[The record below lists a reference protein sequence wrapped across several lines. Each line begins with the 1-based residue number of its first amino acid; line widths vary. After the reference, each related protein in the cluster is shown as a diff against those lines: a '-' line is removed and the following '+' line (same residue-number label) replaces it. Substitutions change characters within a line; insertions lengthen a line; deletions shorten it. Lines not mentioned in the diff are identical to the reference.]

1 MIAGGLALPAC
12 RHAPLPPAAPAAVG
26 AAAPAPAPAASAPA
40 AVGGLREYVFRPGPT
55 ALLVARMDGAW
66 DDTSR
71 YHAGSLNQIRFV
83 RRPPRAAGGGG
94 PPPAQTTLSLWPI
107 LPLPDERLLRE
118 PAAVADVIKVM
129 VAELKAH
136 VVETRLDPTEVRLG
150 DSRLVYFTAT
160 NRSPGLGDLLHATK
174 GVLIVNELP
183 FMFTIEH
190 DSEPARDEVLASL
203 ARWSGFGAANVVAA
217 AAVAPDRKRLGERC
231 RGGDGLACGL
241 LHEIS
246 DEEQRRKN
254 GLAWLTAGCDAGSA
268 FACGSLGSRYA
279 EGDGVAA
286 DVARATKILQ
296 RGCDAHG
303 WLACLNALRLRAR
316 KAPERGLDDPE
327 TAKLLARACGY
338 GGDRDDVCR
347 ATPVP
352 AEPAE
357 AYVRAQQQACA
368 GGDGTGCRL
377 HGWAFET
384 GYGIAVDVGAARAAY
399 QKACA
404 AGDLWGCFRQAL
416 TTAGAVEQAR
426 LYTGACDQ
434 GSGPA
439 CYALAQP
446 RYGQPADARL
456 ALLRRACESS
466 IEDACSAVLVE
477 LGR

>member
-1 MIAGGLALPAC
+1 MKRLAGRSVAVAAIAAGLVLPAC
-12 RHAPLPPAAPAAVG
+12 KHAPVTPAAPAA
-26 AAAPAPAPAASAPA
+26 AKPA
-40 AVGGLREYVFRPGPT
+40 AVPGLREYVFRPGPT

-66 DDTSR
+66 GDASR
-71 YHAGSLNQIRFV
+71 YHGGALKEISFV
-83 RRPPRAAGGGG
+83 RRPPLSPTDAGA
-94 PPPAQTTLSLWPI
+94 PPAQTKLSLWPI

-118 PAAVADVIKVM
+118 PAAVDDLIKVM
-129 VAELKAH
+129 VAGLKGH
-136 VVETRLDPTEVRLG
+136 VVETRFDPVEVRLA
-150 DSRLVYFTAT
+150 DSRLVYVTAT
-160 NRSPGLGDLLHATK
+160 NRNPGPGELLHATK
-174 GVLIVNELP
+174 GALFVNELP
-183 FMFTIEH
+183 FMFTIAH
-190 DSEPARDEVLASL
+190 DGEQARDEVFAAV
-203 ARWSGFGAANVVAA
+203 ARWSGFGAAHVVAA
-217 AAVAPDRKRLGERC
+217 TAGAPDRERLGERC

-241 LHEIS
+241 LHEVS

-279 EGDGVAA
+279 EGNGVSA
-286 DVARATKILQ
+286 DEARATKILQ

-303 WLACLNALRLRAR
+303 WLACLNALRLRSR
-316 KAPERGLDDPE
+316 KGPERTPDDPE
-327 TAKLLARACGY
+327 TSKLLARACGY

-352 AEPAE
+352 ADPRD
-357 AYVRAQQQACA
+357 AYVRAQEQACA
-368 GGDGTGCRL
+368 RGDGLGCRL

-384 GYGIAVDVGAARAAY
+384 GYGVAVDVAAARTAY

-416 TTAGAVEQAR
+416 TTADAGEQAR
-426 LYTGACDQ
+426 LYTSACEQ

-439 CYALAQP
+439 CYALAQA
-446 RYGQPADARL
+446 RYGQPAETRR

-466 IEDACSAVLVE
+466 IAEACSAVMAD

>member
-1 MIAGGLALPAC
+1 VAVAVAAAGIALPAC
-12 RHAPLPPAAPAAVG
+12 RHAAPPAAPAAVS
-26 AAAPAPAPAASAPA
+26 AAAPARAAAAP
-40 AVGGLREYVFRPGPT
+40 GLREYVFRPGPT
-55 ALLVARMDGAW
+55 AVLVARMVGAW

-71 YHAGSLNQIRFV
+71 YHAGSLKQIRFV
-83 RRPPRAAGGGG
+83 RRPLSAAAGG
-94 PPPAQTTLSLWPI
+94 PLPAQTTLSLWPI

-129 VAELKAH
+129 VAELKGH
-136 VVETRLDPTEVRLG
+136 VVETRLDSIEVHRG

-160 NRSPGLGDLLHATK
+160 NRAPGPGELLHATK

-190 DSEPARDEVLASL
+190 DSEPARDQVLALL
-203 ARWSGFGAANVVAA
+203 AHWSGFGAANVVTAGGGP
-217 AAVAPDRKRLGERC
+217 PDRKRLGERC

-241 LHEIS
+241 LHEMS
-246 DEEQRRKN
+246 DEEQQRKN

-279 EGDGVAA
+279 KGDGVTA

-303 WLACLNALRLRAR
+303 WLACMNALRLRTR
-316 KAPERGLDDPE
+316 KVSAHWLTDPD
-327 TAKLLARACGY
+327 ASKLLARACGY
-338 GGDRDDVCR
+338 GGDRDDACR
-347 ATPVP
+347 MTSVP
-352 AEPAE
+352 AEPAD
-357 AYVRAQQQACA
+357 AYVRAQQQACV
-368 GGDGTGCRL
+368 GGDAVGCRL
-377 HGWAFET
+377 YGWAFET
-384 GYGIAVDVGAARAAY
+384 GYGVAVDVAAARAAY

-426 LYTGACDQ
+426 LFSSACEQ

-439 CYALAQP
+439 CYALAQG
-446 RYGQPADARL
+446 RYGQPTESRR
-456 ALLRRACESS
+456 ALLRQACESS
-466 IEDACSAVLVE
+466 IEEACIAVIAE